1 MQRSQ
6 TKNTIKI
13 VNCIWISSI
22 KHFLPFLC
30 NKDKVIKNKPKNT
43 PVVRSDSQNGKKC
56 KSLLNY
62 LSNAFGSVSLQ
73 QS

>member
-43 PVVRSDSQNGKKC
+43 PSGEVRLPKRKKMQIAFE
-56 KSLLNY
+56 
-62 LSNAFGSVSLQ
+62 LSV
-73 QS
+73 